1 VVKVTAVAF
10 TFISITMK
18 KIYCTPEVKPL
29 KVALERGFA
38 MSVEGG
44 VDTPSFENVDVSN
57 NWK

>member
-1 VVKVTAVAF
+1 MAF
-10 TFISITMK
+10 TFIYTTMK
-18 KIYCTPEVKPL
+18 KIYYTPEVKPL
-29 KVALERGFA
+29 KVALERGFS

>member
-1 VVKVTAVAF
+1 MRFINTA
-10 TFISITMK
+10 MK
-18 KIYCTPEVKPL
+18 KIYYTPEVKRL

>member
-1 VVKVTAVAF
+1 MAF
-10 TFISITMK
+10 TFIYITMK